1 MITDNDEIHIM
12 FIGHQSSTSHHPTER
27 KTEREEVIVFSLATL
42 LLISPPQLNNLLW
55 KNVVLGRVEEA
66 RQDLAAGANPNTRG
80 GVANLTCLNQAAV
93 FNHDQVVK
101 MLLARPGIQVNAKSN
116 SGLTAL
122 HYAAANGSLASLAM
136 ILSSPAQLNEKDNL
150 GRTPIMLAA
159 QRGRTE
165 AVLQM
170 ATVQKVCLDGKD
182 NKGRSLEEIANM

>member
-1 MITDNDEIHIM
+1 MVITDNDEIHIM
-12 FIGHQSSTSHHPTER
+12 FLGHPTEM
-27 KTEREEVIVFSLATL
+27 KTEREQVIVFSLATL

-55 KNVVLGRVEEA
+55 KNVMLGRVEEA

-93 FNHDQVVK
+93 FNHDQVCK
-101 MLLARPGIQVNAKSN
+101 LLLGTPGIQVNAKSN

-136 ILSSPAQLNEKDNL
+136 ILSSPAHSQLNEKDNL

-159 QRGRTE
+159 QRGQTE

-170 ATVQKVCLDGKD
+170 AAAQKVCLDSLD
-182 NKGRSLEEIANM
+182 SQGRSLEEIANM